1 MENVVELSRVFNRK
15 LNMNNEL
22 ELNLFNSK
30 EDLNKILTNILKKG
44 IDYSM
49 KSLNISE
56 NNEGIIKVIKK
67 IANSKELKDIIDS
80 SVNISISQFLENKK
94 DKSLKTGGLNE
105 VKEATLK
112 GGIRFLLTAGIEI
125 LFNKKL
131 KLNLFK
137 PIINSVLKRI
147 KDFIISN
154 SFIQKLN
161 NAVNRVINKADEYL
175 KVCKDWYKA
184 YEEFDLKSMNDLA
197 KQLENK
203 KIKIQNNEVC
213 LKENNIIQNMTR
225 LVNSKKDKLSNLQ
238 LQICSDL

>member
-203 KIKIQNNEVC
+203 KVKIQNNEIC